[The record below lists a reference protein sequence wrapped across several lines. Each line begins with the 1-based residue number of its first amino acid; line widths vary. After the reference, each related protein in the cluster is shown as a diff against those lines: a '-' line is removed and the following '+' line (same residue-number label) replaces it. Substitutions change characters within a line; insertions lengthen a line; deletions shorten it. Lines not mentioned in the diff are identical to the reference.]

1 MFKTLNTRFIVYT
14 TLYTAL
20 LVVLLYGVQR
30 YVAPTLYVRSV
41 LQNEAEFASEV
52 ATIKTSPSQLSALNA
67 RTASEIVLF
76 NAQGQVIFG
85 SDVSPLIPLDVVTS
99 FQEGTWHRFT
109 RTQSQTFLE
118 FYFVDESTI
127 ILLKSPFAPIISNI
141 SFLNQFYIMIG
152 LLALLL
158 AVPLSYFFARS
169 FTSPVVKI
177 TYLAKQFKDLSLDST
192 LDLKRGD
199 ELGELET
206 SLKTMAAT
214 LKQTLEDL
222 QIELQKEKALD
233 QIQKDFV
240 ARVSHE
246 LKTPLAIIKNSVE
259 TLFDHVKT
267 ALPMDLKTMIDEE
280 IDHMVSLSHDL
291 IDLSQLES
299 GRFTIHPQ
307 PINLTD
313 LTQEI
318 LSTYQDASLRLS
330 AQGSLHLNL
339 DPTRMKQVLNN
350 LIQNSLHHR
359 LEKTPVTI
367 MIDPTRLTWAIT
379 NTLEVPIEN
388 LSAIFKPFYKGQ
400 EKTPGS
406 GLGLAI
412 VESILKAHGANINAR
427 QEVGAIIFEIQF
439 DANLKS
445 V

>member
-20 LVVLLYGVQR
+20 LVLLLYGVQR

-41 LQNEAEFASEV
+41 LQNEAELALEV
-52 ATIKTSPSQLSALNA
+52 ATIKTSPSQLSILNA
-67 RTASEIVLF
+67 RTSSEIILF

-85 SDVSPLIPLDVVTS
+85 TEAPLIPLDVVTS

-109 RTQSQTFLE
+109 RSQTQTFLE
-118 FYFVDESTI
+118 FYYVDESTI

-152 LLALLL
+152 FLALLL

-169 FTSPVVKI
+169 FTNPVVKI
-177 TYLAKQFKDLSLDST
+177 NHLAKQFKNLSLDAT
-192 LDLKRGD
+192 LDLNRGD

-214 LKQTLEDL
+214 LKQTFEDL
-222 QIELQKEKALD
+222 QTELQKEKALD

-267 ALPMDLKTMIDEE
+267 VLPMDLKTMIDEE

-299 GRFTIHPQ
+299 GRFKIHPQ

-318 LSTYQDASLRLS
+318 LWTYQDAPI
-330 AQGSLHLNL
+330 HLNMQSALNLTL
-339 DPTRMKQVLNN
+339 DPIRMKQVFNN
-350 LIQNSLHHR
+350 LIQNSLYHR
-359 LEKTPVTI
+359 QNKSPITI
-367 MIDPTRLTWAIT
+367 DIDSKNLTWAIT
-379 NTLEVPIEN
+379 NKIDLPVEN
-388 LSAIFKPFYKGQ
+388 LNAIFKPFYKGQ

-412 VESILKAHGANINAR
+412 VESILKAHKASINASQKEGMITFR
-427 QEVGAIIFEIQF
+427 IQF
-439 DANLKS
+439 APEKTKH
-445 V
+445 